1 MNFILDT
8 EYLTWNYKSN
18 INDKL
23 RKKWQKK
30 EIIQI
35 GICQVIEKK
44 NKLIIKKKLKIYV
57 KPKYNPIIPKRI
69 VKLTR
74 ITQNI
79 IDNKGISFSEAS
91 KKLNRFIGVSA
102 KVISMGDEKELFIY
116 NCKINNIKVLSK
128 IKKAKFID
136 LQKILKKKYKKKNY
150 FTADLPKIFNFKQDK
165 KPHNAINDCYT
176 IVKCL
181 NNSLK
186 KINYTIF

>member
-136 LQKILKKKYKKKNY
+136 MQKILKKKYKKKNY
-150 FTADLPKIFNFKQDK
+150 FTSDLPKIFNFKQDK